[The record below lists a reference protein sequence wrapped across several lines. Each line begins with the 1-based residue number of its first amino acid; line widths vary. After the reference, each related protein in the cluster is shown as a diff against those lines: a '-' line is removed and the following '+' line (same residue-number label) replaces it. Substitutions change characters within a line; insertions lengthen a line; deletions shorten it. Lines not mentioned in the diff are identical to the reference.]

1 MREPWWS
8 RRLTH
13 VLLIKICC
21 GRASLLLPPSAPA
34 RCGVAAL
41 RPSRPPRPGAAP
53 QGVAALELDFDAGAR
68 SGRQMVSQYSL
79 RRSRASHSF
88 RLSRSACVVPERR
101 VWRGKSHA
109 KSATVPAASSRIRGS
124 GPGARR
130 LSTATMEV
138 LSRPEPPGAPP
149 GTGAECGH
157 CQRRYSTVCRAN
169 SRSKSSSA

>member
-34 RCGVAAL
+34 QCGEAAL
-41 RPSRPPRPGAAP
+41 RPSCPPRPGPAP

-79 RRSRASHSF
+79 RLSRASHSF

-101 VWRGKSHA
+101 VWRA
-109 KSATVPAASSRIRGS
+109 KATQSRRLCRRQARGS
-124 GPGARR
+124 EAVGQAPGGF
-130 LSTATMEV
+130 STATMEV
-138 LSRPEPPGAPP
+138 LSRPEPSGAPR
-149 GTGAECGH
+149 GTGAEFGH
-157 CQRRYSTVCRAN
+157 WQRRYSTVCRAN